1 VTATEVRQDVRQL
14 VDVDGPAGLHA
25 RPAAALAETAA
36 RFRSVIRVRHG
47 EREVDAK
54 SVLLLLTLDVR
65 QGDSIEISADG
76 PDAQDAV
83 DALSALVH
91 PS

>member
-1 VTATEVRQDVRQL
+1 MTATVARRQ
-14 VDVDGPAGLHA
+14 VDVDASAGLHA
-25 RPAAALAETAA
+25 RPAAALAETAT
-36 RFRSVIRVRHG
+36 RFRSAIRVRHG

-54 SVLLLLTLDVR
+54 SVLMLLTLDVR

-76 PDAQDAV
+76 PDADEAV
-83 DALSALVH
+83 EALSALVH

>member
-1 VTATEVRQDVRQL
+1 MTTTLVRRQ
-14 VDVDGPAGLHA
+14 VDVDAPAGLHA
-25 RPAAALAETAA
+25 RPAAALAETAN
-36 RFRSVIRVRHG
+36 RYRSVIRVRHG
-47 EREVDAK
+47 PREADAK
-54 SVLLLLTLDVR
+54 SVLMLLTLDVR

-76 PDAQDAV
+76 PDADEAV